1 MDFSSRRPPSIDA
14 SGVVGA
20 GAPSIARRLVVLVVD
35 FFIRGFGGR
44 PFAVAEATMA
54 AAGANT
60 ADLVAG
66 IAFGGRSKSM
76 ASLCE
81 DRQTWVSE

>member
-20 GAPSIARRLVVLVVD
+20 GAPSIARRLGVLVVD
-35 FFIRGFGGR
+35 FFICGFGGH
-44 PFAVAEATMA
+44 PFAEATLA
-54 AAGANT
+54 VAGANT

-66 IAFGGRSKSM
+66 IAFGG
-76 ASLCE
+76 
-81 DRQTWVSE
+81 